1 MTVEILLWFES
12 IRTPLLD
19 HLFLAITFL
28 GQQELLIGG
37 FCVLYWLVDK
47 KLAYRIGASAFV
59 AIGMNQLMK
68 NTFAIARPF
77 IRWPQLTPVEAA
89 LPSATSYSFPSGHT
103 ANAVAVYGMAGSL
116 TQGFWRITF
125 WVLPWLVGLSR
136 LYLGVHTLSDVLV
149 SMAIGIPLAASVAL
163 LAEACESGR
172 IKPIL
177 LFVAAIFGAAL
188 LVFIGY
194 RSPGSSSPIE
204 SLDSFKSAG
213 AIAGFAIGYLVE
225 HRWIRHSPSGSLVLQ
240 TQKIVLGVSGVI
252 LLMVTAKM
260 PLNNLLGEQ
269 IGSLM
274 RYGLVSFWIVAGLP
288 AIAKMIKPRRVC

>member
-1 MTVEILLWFES
+1 M
-12 IRTPLLD
+12 LD
-19 HLFLAITFL
+19 RLFLAITFL

-47 KLAYRIGASAFV
+47 KAAYRIGASAFV

-68 NTFAIARPF
+68 NTFSVPRPF

-89 LPSATSYSFPSGHT
+89 LPAATAHSFPSGHT
-103 ANAVAVYGMAGSL
+103 ANAVSVYGMAGTLSH
-116 TQGFWRITF
+116 GFWRVLF
-125 WVLPWLVGLSR
+125 WILPWPVAISR

-149 SMAIGIPLAASVAL
+149 SLAIGIPLAASVAL

-172 IKPIL
+172 INPIL
-177 LFVAAIFGAAL
+177 LFAAAIFGAVL
-188 LVFIGY
+188 LVFIGFS
-194 RSPGSSSPIE
+194 SPGSSKPVE

-225 HRWIRHSPSGSLVLQ
+225 HRWIHHSPAGSLVMQ
-240 TQKIVLGVSGVI
+240 TQKMVLGVSGI
-252 LLMVTAKM
+252 LLLMVSAKS
-260 PLNNLLGEQ
+260 PLNQLLGEQ

-288 AIAKMIKPRRVC
+288 AIAKILKPRRVC